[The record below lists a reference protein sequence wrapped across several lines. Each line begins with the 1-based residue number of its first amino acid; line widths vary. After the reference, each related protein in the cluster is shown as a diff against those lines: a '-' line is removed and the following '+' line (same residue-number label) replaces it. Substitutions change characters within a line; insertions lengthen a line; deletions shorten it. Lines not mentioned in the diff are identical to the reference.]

1 MASFNF
7 DFEIRFLNQL
17 MTKAF
22 CLSFILFFYSVLI
35 FCSCGSGFFIA
46 FADSFDAHS
55 LTNDQT
61 FSFIGGDNDFFFL
74 LCTWPCCFLGGIGLG
89 CMSRSQFVCE
99 VNELYLN
106 CIK

>member
-17 MTKAF
+17 MTKAINMAF

-61 FSFIGGDNDFFFL
+61 FSFIGGDNDFFCFFCCVLGHVAFL
-74 LCTWPCCFLGGIGLG
+74 AVLVLAACPDH
-89 CMSRSQFVCE
+89 
-99 VNELYLN
+99 NLYV
-106 CIK
+106 K